1 MIKELIE
8 TNCIQIGGFVLKNG
22 QTSKYY
28 YNMKNLISFP
38 ELLKKIGD
46 KIYEQ
51 VGEFD
56 IICGIP
62 YGGLPIATYIS
73 VTYNK
78 PMIIVRDEEKK
89 YGTKK
94 QIEGNYNSNSK
105 CVIIDDVITTGNSI
119 EKILNILRTEVNVVK
134 CYAIFD
140 RQQNYECSMRV
151 DSLFCKNDVVRY
163 RLEQIKKDKN
173 TDLCFSADLS
183 DYPKLWNILDEIG
196 TNIVCCKIHYDTVE
210 EDYRKTFK
218 EKMINM
224 SIKHNFLIM
233 EDRKFNDISHIV
245 KKQFK
250 SFETWVDLIT
260 VHSNVSN
267 EVVRMLSGVMLV
279 ANMSNN
285 DYDFSE
291 KAEQLAMENRTNVIG
306 FITQKRLH
314 KDFIS
319 MTPGISI
326 LSKKIDDQNYRKVSE
341 VDTDI
346 KIVGRAIYNSVNLK
360 EDMKQLLG
368 N

>member
-8 TNCIQIGGFVLKNG
+8 TNCIQIGCFVLKNG

-51 VGEFD
+51 LGEFD

-94 QIEGNYNSNSK
+94 QIEGNYNSNNK

-119 EKILNILRTEVNVVK
+119 ENILNILKTEVNVVK

-140 RQQNYECSMRV
+140 RQQNYNTSMRV

-196 TNIVCCKIHYDTVE
+196 SNIVCCKIHYDTVE

-326 LSKKIDDQNYRKVSE
+326 LSKKIGDQNYRKISE